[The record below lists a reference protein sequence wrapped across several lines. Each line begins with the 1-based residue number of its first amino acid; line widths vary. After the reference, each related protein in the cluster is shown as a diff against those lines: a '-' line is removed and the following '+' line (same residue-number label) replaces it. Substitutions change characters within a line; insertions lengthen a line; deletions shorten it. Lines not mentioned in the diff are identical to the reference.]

1 MGFGGVAGMINSLL
15 YICLSAL
22 VGITVRAYALPIVK
36 RIVAIRNWL
45 CVVFASEEGEAH
57 SEEMLANLP
66 DEIAYYRLDGDSND
80 VIAARIFFRLVMGLP
95 GDIAMWA
102 PSIPALFVDKIVGW
116 NETLRHSRVPAA
128 MIAGVA
134 VLGPVNYSYFSS
146 QSNLTVGSW
155 LLVNCIGIIMT
166 IVMWKHKHPLARRIF
181 HAWMGIAMAGGV
193 GALVWMTVQY
203 RLYEIM
209 TFKVLLL
216 AMVAVLPAI
225 IVVDKSWRNRLFRGR
240 WWLIAICWAPIIAG
254 SLAGSMLIAHD
265 VKPLLETWATM
276 ALLVVGMFIVYGGI
290 VLASYVLCWLGI
302 RGSAGGLR
310 LVASGIRRLR

>member
-1 MGFGGVAGMINSLL
+1 MIIS
-15 YICLSAL
+15 ICLSIL
-22 VGITVRAYALPIVK
+22 IGIIVKAYALPIVL
-36 RIVAIRNWL
+36 RMIAIRNWFY
-45 CVVFASEEGEAH
+45 VMFAADEGKAQREEI
-57 SEEMLANLP
+57 LANLR
-66 DEIAYYRLDGDSND
+66 DEIAEYRDDRYSSE
-80 VIAARIFFRLVMGLP
+80 VIAFRIFVRLVKGLP
-95 GDIAMWA
+95 GDVAWCA
-102 PSIPALFVDKIVGW
+102 PLIPALLVGKIVRW
-116 NETLRHSRVPAA
+116 SETLRHYRVPNA

-134 VLGPVNYSYFSS
+134 VLGPLNYSFFVSPAN
-146 QSNLTVGSW
+146 QPLGVKLIANVVLILFTM
-155 LLVNCIGIIMT
+155 LL
-166 IVMWKHKHPLARRIF
+166 WKHKHPLARRIIN
-181 HAWMGIAMAGGV
+181 AWMGLAMTGGV

-209 TFKVLLL
+209 TFKILLL

-225 IVVDKSWRNRLFRGR
+225 IVVDKSWRNRLFKGR

-290 VLASYVLCWLGI
+290 ALASYVLCWFGI